1 MIQTNNIETDNI
13 ETDNIDDLDD
23 VDENGFD
30 NQWINSFKN
39 TDLENIEFVNSI
51 TDSSNNISIIK
62 IVNIY
67 VNSGENILENITDN
81 SINIYNNVL
90 KRKDILELVNLNNI
104 FNNKKYNLYF
114 LLKFNV
120 DISYTEID
128 KLLNYI
134 DNNSES
140 SNSTEQNSSSN
151 SSYCNDVNNYL
162 TVYNKVD
169 DVYFNTN
176 IDFLKKF
183 DTLYFI
189 YYEKRVKEIV
199 SYNPALK
206 IPYYDTKDKRST
218 RNNRKYRNVG
228 NKGNKDNKDN
238 KGIKN
243 ISNRSRKIVIKL

>member
-1 MIQTNNIETDNI
+1 MIQINDV
-13 ETDNIDDLDD
+13 DVDVVDDVDDVYLDVDVDDVDEDD

-30 NQWINSFKN
+30 DQWINSFKN
-39 TDLENIEFVNSI
+39 TDLENIEFVNSV
-51 TDSSNNISIIK
+51 TDQSNNISIIK

-67 VNSGENILENITDN
+67 VNSSENILENITDN
-81 SINIYNNVL
+81 SVNIYNNIL
-90 KRKDILELVNLNNI
+90 KRNDILELVRLNSK
-104 FNNKKYNLYF
+104 FNNQKYNLYF

-134 DNNSES
+134 DNNSDL
-140 SNSTEQNSSSN
+140 SNSIGLDNST
-151 SSYCNDVNNYL
+151 DFL

-199 SYNPALK
+199 NYIPPLK

-218 RNNRKYRNVG
+218 RNNLKYKNVG
-228 NKGNKDNKDN
+228 NKDNN
-238 KGIKN
+238 GIKN